1 MKTND
6 NEKTMTMEENGEDLA
21 PLVLD
26 QRLKQEINILK
37 LEGSLF
43 CFDPK
48 EAKRR
53 RGKLT
58 LSDARKLPVT
68 VDINPNY
75 GQPSVLAYKV
85 LQAIFLKV
93 AETGC
98 SLEEDGRCLYNDTV
112 SFSAR
117 ELALITGR
125 SWGGRTSRQ
134 LFDAIMQLRRTG
146 ITASLYDK
154 GTDRWEVADL
164 QVLNSAYFAGHGD
177 TISRCAVT
185 LAPEIMESVNRRH
198 VATFNFTRLRS
209 LDTIGL
215 VLYKRIF
222 FHFSNLMHESR
233 RKGSLRLTK
242 DYEAI
247 CREWLGG

>member
-68 VDINPNY
+68 VDINPNSSKT
-75 GQPSVLAYKV
+75 PS
-85 LQAIFLKV
+85 
-93 AETGC
+93 T
-98 SLEEDGRCLYNDTV
+98 ST
-112 SFSAR
+112 SAAPKPQR
-117 ELALITGR
+117 
-125 SWGGRTSRQ
+125 
-134 LFDAIMQLRRTG
+134 
-146 ITASLYDK
+146 ASLQ
-154 GTDRWEVADL
+154 L
-164 QVLNSAYFAGHGD
+164 
-177 TISRCAVT
+177 SR
-185 LAPEIMESVNRRH
+185 R
-198 VATFNFTRLRS
+198 RLRLS
-209 LDTIGL
+209 P
-215 VLYKRIF
+215 KCP
-222 FHFSNLMHESR
+222 
-233 RKGSLRLTK
+233 GSALPVPSGTRS
-242 DYEAI
+242 
-247 CREWLGG
+247 

>member
-6 NEKTMTMEENGEDLA
+6 NEKTMTEENGEDLA

-58 LSDARKLPVT
+58 LSDARKRPVT

-85 LQAIFLKV
+85 LQAIFLKI

-98 SLEEDGRCLYNDTV
+98 SLEEDDRCLYNDSV

-134 LFDAIMQLRRTG
+134 L
-146 ITASLYDK
+146 
-154 GTDRWEVADL
+154 
-164 QVLNSAYFAGHGD
+164 
-177 TISRCAVT
+177 
-185 LAPEIMESVNRRH
+185 
-198 VATFNFTRLRS
+198 
-209 LDTIGL
+209 
-215 VLYKRIF
+215 
-222 FHFSNLMHESR
+222 
-233 RKGSLRLTK
+233 
-242 DYEAI
+242 
-247 CREWLGG
+247 